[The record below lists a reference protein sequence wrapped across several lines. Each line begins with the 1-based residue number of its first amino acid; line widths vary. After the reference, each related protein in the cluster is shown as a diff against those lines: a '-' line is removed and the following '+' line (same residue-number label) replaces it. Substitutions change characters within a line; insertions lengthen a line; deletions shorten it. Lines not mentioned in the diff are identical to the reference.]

1 MIALHDLSKEQGD
14 IAKQLAQAQLNYLST
29 NLLDARPASRS
40 RRFLSVRFYPISVD
54 AFFAV
59 SGKKIARNRRAP
71 RTFNDA
77 IRALILVSREI
88 RCSFPNV
95 L

>member
-29 NLLDARPASRS
+29 NLQDARPASRS

-54 AFFAV
+54 DALCAV
-59 SGKKIARNRRAP
+59 SGKKFAP
-71 RTFNDA
+71 VR
-77 IRALILVSREI
+77 S
-88 RCSFPNV
+88 
-95 L
+95 